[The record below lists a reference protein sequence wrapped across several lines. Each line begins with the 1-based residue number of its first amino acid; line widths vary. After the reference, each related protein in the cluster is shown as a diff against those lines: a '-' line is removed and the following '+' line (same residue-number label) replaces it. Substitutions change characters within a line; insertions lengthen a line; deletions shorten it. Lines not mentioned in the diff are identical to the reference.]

1 VTLALTETATVRL
14 DTLGR
19 GSVKL
24 GPRRQNIRWSITSVA
39 VTNDGTSHKPLA
51 IVYVGNVGT
60 ANQYHG
66 TYSGNS
72 DRTDA
77 DITLYSGEYI
87 TVEWTGGDVNSL
99 SEARIT
105 LTEDRDD
112 ASL

>member
-1 VTLALTETATVRL
+1 MTLALTESSTVRL
-14 DTLGR
+14 STTGR

-24 GPRRQNIRWSITSVA
+24 GPRRPNIKWTITSIA
-39 VTNDGTSHKPLA
+39 VTNDSTTRKPMA

-60 ANQYHG
+60 ASQYHG
-66 TYSGNS
+66 TYSGDN

-87 TVEWTGGDVNSL
+87 TVEWTDGDIGSL
-99 SEARIT
+99 SEAKIT

-112 ASL
+112 ALL